1 MACSMRIRVYFAGR
15 FNLVEREA
23 TRVAGAMLMWGISG
37 RMRKKYG
44 ITGDVR
50 QELFAAGDEW
60 VAALGD
66 RRYLCYP

>member
-1 MACSMRIRVYFAGR
+1 M
-15 FNLVEREA
+15 
-23 TRVAGAMLMWGISG
+23 AGAMMMWGISG

-44 ITGDVR
+44 ISGDVR

-66 RRYLCYP
+66 RRHVSRSVMCVSGG